1 MEGSYSLSSVLLFVS
16 AAFAVNW
23 QLWWLRC
30 SFRPVPVGAGSLL
43 WEGML
48 GVSQCEL
55 GIKTGQIAL

>member
-1 MEGSYSLSSVLLFVS
+1 MELFPFLCIAVCVS
-16 AAFAVNW
+16 TAAAVDW
-23 QLWWLRC
+23 QLWWLKC
-30 SFRPVPVGAGSLL
+30 SFRPVPVGAGSPL